1 MRSPSLKPTRLPPSF
16 TRDSIST
23 FTIFI
28 LPLFIL
34 ALIALYNE
42 LTPSLSSTITKVES
56 VGVGIIMA
64 NHNALNVF
72 KKPLA
77 VFSKEP
83 VTGFYR
89 DGFCRV
95 GKEDGGNHAVA
106 GVLKYLSPFPPLPLS
121 LPPIID
127 NSDSVVQACILG

>member
-1 MRSPSLKPTRLPPSF
+1 
-16 TRDSIST
+16 
-23 FTIFI
+23 
-28 LPLFIL
+28 
-34 ALIALYNE
+34 
-42 LTPSLSSTITKVES
+42 
-56 VGVGIIMA
+56 MA

-106 GVLKYLSPFPPLPLS
+106 GNH
-121 LPPIID
+121 PPIYF
-127 NSDSVVQACILG
+127 SDLLCVCELG

>member
-1 MRSPSLKPTRLPPSF
+1 MRSPALKPIRLPPSF
-16 TRDSIST
+16 ARDSIPK

-34 ALIALYNE
+34 ALIALWKE
-42 LTPSLSSTITKVES
+42 VSHTTTSEGKKVES
-56 VGVGIIMA
+56 GGKKSDRVGMA

-83 VTGFYR
+83 MTGFYR

-95 GKEDGGNHAVA
+95 GVEDGGNHAVA
-106 GVLKYLSPFPPLPLS
+106 GSH
-121 LPPIID
+121 PPIYFPD
-127 NSDSVVQACILG
+127 LCVFCERPRLTDGMWYQVC